1 MAGKRVSKVI
11 PELKGELDVE
21 VEVNLY
27 RRKYNGKRR
36 KDTDSFRLVA
46 IYNEEDDVYYTYLTN
61 ISSDILDAK
70 DISSLYSA
78 RWDVELIFK
87 ELKSRY
93 ALDVVNT
100 TNPQIIEAY
109 IWIAILTLMVSRR
122 IYNLVVEYS
131 QKERMVRYTQ
141 LRWSTIFAENASN
154 QLTLVLAYCRIQRT
168 FETVM
173 EVFNSQT
180 LDPHVNRHRLMDE
193 WRA

>member
-1 MAGKRVSKVI
+1 M
-11 PELKGELDVE
+11 
-21 VEVNLY
+21 
-27 RRKYNGKRR
+27 RKTTHIKH
-36 KDTDSFRLVA
+36 
-46 IYNEEDDVYYTYLTN
+46 TYITN

-70 DISSLYSA
+70 EISSLYSA
-78 RWDVELIFK
+78 RWNVELIFK

-122 IYNLVVEYS
+122 TYNLVVEYG
-131 QKERMVRYTQ
+131 QKERIVRYTK
-141 LRWSTIFAENASN
+141 LRWSTIFAENASD
-154 QLTLVLAYCRIQRT
+154 QLTLVLAYCGIQRT

-173 EVFNSQT
+173 EVYNSQA